1 MAGVKSSSV
10 GDTVAMHKEVTT
22 GRVFSPDRACFKI
35 TPGLCSIIK
44 VEEVSDPLAEAP
56 EKVAEAL
63 ILFCQVREFYFF
75 SPF

>member
-1 MAGVKSSSV
+1 
-10 GDTVAMHKEVTT
+10 MHTI
-22 GRVFSPDRACFKI
+22 FSPVRTCFQI

-63 ILFCQVREFYFF
+63 ILFCQVRDLFYFLILF
-75 SPF
+75 VYLDYFV